1 MTDNCIIWLLVQQS
15 RMGIFICYF
24 RDPTGFLVT
33 VETLAKYSI
42 DILFLYD
49 YNQVFKEYDL

>member
-1 MTDNCIIWLLVQQS
+1 
-15 RMGIFICYF
+15 MGIFICYF